1 MSHPFEALPA
11 GRRARVFLPLL
22 AATLVVWA
30 AAAVID
36 RPLETP
42 AAPLGIIS
50 FELAGDLATARQMIA
65 SWDEPAREHALLG
78 LGLDFLFLALYST
91 TIGLACVWAAGVLR
105 TRRWP
110 LAAVGLPLAWGQWLA
125 AALDAMENVA
135 LIILLLRA
143 TTDPWPRIAWWCAAP
158 KFGLVVA
165 GLLYAAYGA
174 AAWLTASPGST
185 PRSTR

>member
-1 MSHPFEALPA
+1 SGSGVVCTYRTAETW
-11 GRRARVFLPLL
+11 
-22 AATLVVWA
+22 AATVGYNTLV
-30 AAAVID
+30 
-36 RPLETP
+36 R
-42 AAPLGIIS
+42 
-50 FELAGDLATARQMIA
+50 AGDLATARQIIG

-110 LAAVGLPLAWGQWLA
+110 LAAVGLSLAWGQWRA

-143 TTDPWPRIAWWCAAP
+143 TSDPWPRIAWWCA
-158 KFGLVVA
+158 
-165 GLLYAAYGA
+165 
-174 AAWLTASPGST
+174 
-185 PRSTR
+185 